1 MSKQT
6 LTLDKVRID
15 GGTQARASINAE
27 CVAEY
32 AERIKAGDT
41 FPDPVA
47 FFDGAEH
54 WLAEGFHRYHAL
66 RRLERKK
73 AEFDIRKG
81 TLRDAIL
88 FAAAANSSHGLRRTS
103 ADKRK
108 AVKMLLADPEWA
120 GKSDRWIA
128 EACCVSHTFVGEVR
142 GELEAKATGSSSS
155 STGNVASSNGKDAHD
170 SEKST
175 AATTREG
182 KDGKTRTVEPTK
194 PKYEKT
200 SAETG
205 KASTVATKPAEPDP
219 PADTPE
225 AKLAELQRP
234 YREAVNAIN
243 EIRRTFS
250 KLIEDPKTG
259 AHLGPPWNRIKKAL
273 DDAKTPLA
281 QAAPAAWCPKCKGKG
296 CAKCQ
301 QTGWLPKSVWDGLP
315 EAEKK

>member
-73 AEFDIRKG
+73 ADFDIRKG

-120 GKSDRWIA
+120 GKSNRWIA
-128 EACCVSHTFVGEVR
+128 EACCVSDMLVADVR
-142 GELEAKATGSSSS
+142 DSTASSCSSS
-155 STGNVASSNGKDAHD
+155 GQDAHD
-170 SEKST
+170 SAKST
-175 AATTREG
+175 AAPKREG
-182 KDGKTRTVEPTK
+182 KDGKSRTVEPAK
-194 PKYEKT
+194 PKEEKT
-200 SAETG
+200 SDETG
-205 KASTVATKPAEPDP
+205 KAQAVATKPTPAAEPDP
-219 PADTPE
+219 PAETPE

-281 QAAPAAWCPKCKGKG
+281 QAAPAAWCPKCGGKG